1 MIIKMM
7 NLSNLR
13 FSWIIDDDSKEFARF
28 NKRRVTV
35 FGVTYPRTRIAL
47 DNGYQDYHDYWNDT
61 LVNIKRI
68 SKKKNPEY
76 FI

>member
-1 MIIKMM
+1 MIVKMM

-13 FSWIIDDDSKEFARF
+13 FSWIIDDDSKEFAKF
-28 NKRRVTV
+28 NKRRVIV

-47 DNGYQDYHDYWNDT
+47 DDDYHDYWNDT
-61 LVNIKRI
+61 LVNIKKI